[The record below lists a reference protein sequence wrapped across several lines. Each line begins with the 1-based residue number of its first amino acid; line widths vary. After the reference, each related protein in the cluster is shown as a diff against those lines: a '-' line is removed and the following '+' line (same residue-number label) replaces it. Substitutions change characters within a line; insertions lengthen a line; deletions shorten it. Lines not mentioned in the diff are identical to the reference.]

1 MTVYKNCSM
10 TTLFYSDGDVDDK
23 CEVNISEEKIVLS
36 YFDEDFN
43 GYIMYSGEVVGD
55 GHYKLEC
62 IEVNGKGT
70 LHRFPNGE
78 ILEGYWVEEGYEGMW
93 RIKLKN

>member
-1 MTVYKNCSM
+1 M

-36 YFDEDFN
+36 YFDKDFN
-43 GYIMYSGEVVGD
+43 GYIIYSGEVVGD

-62 IEVNGKGT
+62 KEVNGKGT
-70 LHRFPNGE
+70 LHRFPNGKR
-78 ILEGYWVEEGYEGMW
+78 LEGFWVQDGEEGMW
-93 RIKLKN
+93 RIELND